1 MRATASLCAV
11 FCMLL
16 ALPITGAQA
25 DIKPLPKPAG
35 VTAVP
40 TRSEHRSLIAPV
52 SKPVV
57 STTVRRDPPQGKVKV
72 KVKVKATTPVTPTR
86 LRAAV
91 PAVSFGGRE
100 QPRLAVSG
108 GGRATPVLPPAVLA
122 PTPLGMARAGGPRPA
137 FRDAWPPWMFALLTL
152 LALAE
157 AGLLA
162 QLVRSSPARAGRT

>member
-57 STTVRRDPPQGKVKV
+57 STTVRRDPPQV

-91 PAVSFGGRE
+91 PAVSLGGRE
-100 QPRLAVSG
+100 EPRLAVSG
-108 GGRATPVLPPAVLA
+108 GGRAAPVLLPAVLA
-122 PTPLGMARAGGPRPA
+122 PTPLAMARAGGPRPA

-162 QLVRSSPARAGRT
+162 QLVRSSPARAGRA

>member
-72 KVKVKATTPVTPTR
+72 KVKVKVKAKATAPVTPTR

-108 GGRATPVLPPAVLA
+108 
-122 PTPLGMARAGGPRPA
+122 
-137 FRDAWPPWMFALLTL
+137 
-152 LALAE
+152 
-157 AGLLA
+157 
-162 QLVRSSPARAGRT
+162 

>member
-57 STTVRRDPPQGKVKV
+57 STTVRRDPPQ
-72 KVKVKATTPVTPTR
+72 VKVKATTPVTPTR

-91 PAVSFGGRE
+91 PAVSLGGRE

-108 GGRATPVLPPAVLA
+108 GGRAAPVLLPAVLA
-122 PTPLGMARAGGPRPA
+122 PTPLAMARAGGPRPA

>member
-72 KVKVKATTPVTPTR
+72 KVKATTPVTPTR

-137 FRDAWPPWMFALLTL
+137 FRDAWPPSMFALLTL